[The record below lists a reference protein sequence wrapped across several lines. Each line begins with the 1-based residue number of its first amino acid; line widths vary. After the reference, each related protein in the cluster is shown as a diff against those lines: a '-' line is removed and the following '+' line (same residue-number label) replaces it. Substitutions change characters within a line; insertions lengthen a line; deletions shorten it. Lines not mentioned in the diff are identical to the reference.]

1 MKALNFPKSHRLL
14 RPADYGK
21 VFDDVQ
27 LKVPHK
33 NFLILATPN
42 NLGHA
47 RVGLVFAKRNL
58 KLAVQRNRIKR
69 QVRET
74 FRHQPELP
82 GMDIIVLGR
91 QGLAAL
97 DNQTVRSS
105 LNGIWHRLTKSI
117 ISCRHL
123 NQQSLHLPVREQVNA

>member
-21 VFDDVQ
+21 VFNDVQ

-47 RVGLVFAKRNL
+47 RIGLVFAKKNL
-58 KLAVQRNRIKR
+58 KLSVQRNRIKR

-82 GMDIIVLGR
+82 GMDIIILGR
-91 QGLAAL
+91 QGLAAM
-97 DNQTVRSS
+97 DNQAVRLS
-105 LNGIWHRLTKSI
+105 LNGLWQRLAKKY
-117 ISCRHL
+117 H
-123 NQQSLHLPVREQVNA
+123 QLPTSKPAVSSSAGEGTG

>member
-21 VFDDVQ
+21 VFNDVQ
-27 LKVPHK
+27 MKVPHR

-47 RVGLVFAKRNL
+47 RIGLVFAKKNL
-58 KLAVQRNRIKR
+58 KLSVQRNRIKR

-74 FRHQPELP
+74 FRHQPDLP

-91 QGLAAL
+91 QGLAVL
-97 DNQTVRSS
+97 DNQTVRAS
-105 LNGIWHRLTKSI
+105 LNSLWQRLAKKY
-117 ISCRHL
+117 H
-123 NQQSLHLPVREQVNA
+123 QLPPSRPVDSRSTGEGKG

>member
-21 VFDDVQ
+21 VFNDVQ
-27 LKVPHK
+27 LKVPHR

-47 RVGLVFAKRNL
+47 RVGLVFAKKNL
-58 KLAVQRNRIKR
+58 KLSVQRNRIKR

-74 FRHQPELP
+74 FRNQPELP

-91 QGLAAL
+91 QGLAAM
-97 DNQTVRSS
+97 DNQAVRAS
-105 LNGIWHRLTKSI
+105 LDGLWHRLTKKY
-117 ISCRHL
+117 H
-123 NQQSLHLPVREQVNA
+123 QLPPSRPAEGSSAGKGTG

>member
-21 VFDDVQ
+21 VFNDVQ
-27 LKVPHK
+27 MKVPHR

-47 RVGLVFAKRNL
+47 RIGLVFAKKNL
-58 KLAVQRNRIKR
+58 KLSVQRNRIKR

-97 DNQTVRSS
+97 DNQTVQAS
-105 LNGIWHRLTKSI
+105 LNSLWQRLAKKY
-117 ISCRHL
+117 R
-123 NQQSLHLPVREQVNA
+123 QLPPSRPVDSRSTGEGKG

>member
-21 VFDDVQ
+21 VFNDVQ
-27 LKVPHK
+27 LKVPHR

-47 RVGLVFAKRNL
+47 RIGLVFAKKNL
-58 KLAVQRNRIKR
+58 KLSVQRNRIKR

-91 QGLAAL
+91 QGLAAM
-97 DNQTVRSS
+97 DNQAVRMS
-105 LNGIWHRLTKSI
+105 LNGLWHRLAKKY
-117 ISCRHL
+117 H
-123 NQQSLHLPVREQVNA
+123 QLPPSQPAVSPSAGEGTG

>member
-21 VFDDVQ
+21 VFNDVQ
-27 LKVPHK
+27 LKVPHR

-47 RVGLVFAKRNL
+47 RIGLVFAKKNL
-58 KLAVQRNRIKR
+58 KLSVQRNRIKR

-74 FRHQPELP
+74 FRHQPDLP
-82 GMDIIVLGR
+82 GMDIIVLAR
-91 QGLAAL
+91 QGLAVL
-97 DNQTVRSS
+97 DNQTVCRS
-105 LNGIWHRLTKSI
+105 LNGLWQRLAKKYY
-117 ISCRHL
+117 
-123 NQQSLHLPVREQVNA
+123 QLPPRKPAGPVPAGEGTD

>member
-21 VFDDVQ
+21 VFNDVQ
-27 LKVPHK
+27 LRVPHR

-47 RVGLVFAKRNL
+47 RIGLVFAKKNL
-58 KLAVQRNRIKR
+58 KLSVQRNRIKR

-74 FRHQPELP
+74 FRNQPELP

-91 QGLAAL
+91 QGLAAMDNHAVRASL
-97 DNQTVRSS
+97 DG
-105 LNGIWHRLTKSI
+105 LWHRLSKKYY
-117 ISCRHL
+117 
-123 NQQSLHLPVREQVNA
+123 QLPPSRPAETTSAGEGTG

>member
-47 RVGLVFAKRNL
+47 RVGLIFAKKNL

-74 FRHQPELP
+74 FRHQTELP
-82 GMDIIVLGR
+82 PVDIIVLGR
-91 QGLAAL
+91 QGLAAM
-97 DNQTVRSS
+97 DCEAVRSS
-105 LNGIWHRLTKSI
+105 LNSLWHRLAKKYS
-117 ISCRHL
+117 R
-123 NQQSLHLPVREQVNA
+123 LPSPQPAELLSEGKGTG

>member
-27 LKVPHK
+27 LKVPHR

-42 NLGHA
+42 NLGYA
-47 RVGLVFAKRNL
+47 RIGLVFAKKNL
-58 KLAVQRNRIKR
+58 KLSVQRNRIKR

-74 FRHQPELP
+74 FRLQPDLP

-91 QGLAAL
+91 QGLADL
-97 DNQTVRSS
+97 DNHTVRAS
-105 LNGIWHRLTKSI
+105 LNGLWQRLTKKYHQLSP
-117 ISCRHL
+117 SRPAE
-123 NQQSLHLPVREQVNA
+123 SPSAGEGTG

>member
-27 LKVPHK
+27 MKVPHR

-105 LNGIWHRLTKSI
+105 LNGIWHRLTKKY
-117 ISCRHL
+117 H
-123 NQQSLHLPVREQVNA
+123 QLPSSQPAEPSSAGEGTG

>member
-1 MKALNFPKSHRLL
+1 VKALNFPKSHRLL
-14 RPADYGK
+14 RPADYSK

-27 LKVPHK
+27 IKVPHR

-47 RVGLVFAKRNL
+47 RIGLIFAKRNL
-58 KLAVQRNRIKR
+58 KLSVQRNRIKR

-74 FRHQPELP
+74 FRHRPDLP

-91 QGLAAL
+91 QGLATL
-97 DNQTVRSS
+97 DNQTVSQA
-105 LNGIWHRLTKSI
+105 LNGLWQRLTKKYYQLSP
-117 ISCRHL
+117 S
-123 NQQSLHLPVREQVNA
+123 QSAGTSSAAEGTG

>member
-14 RPADYGK
+14 RPADYGS
-21 VFDDVQ
+21 VFNDVQ

-47 RVGLVFAKRNL
+47 RVGLVFAKKNL
-58 KLAVQRNRIKR
+58 KLSVQRNRIKR

-74 FRHQPELP
+74 FRHNHEFP
-82 GMDIIVLGR
+82 GVDIIVLGR
-91 QGLAAL
+91 QGLANL
-97 DNQTVRSS
+97 DNKTVRKS
-105 LNGIWHRLTKSI
+105 LNDLWQRLAKKYY
-117 ISCRHL
+117 
-123 NQQSLHLPVREQVNA
+123 QLPPSQPATFSAAGEGTG

>member
-27 LKVPHK
+27 LKVPHR

-42 NLGHA
+42 NLGYA

-58 KLAVQRNRIKR
+58 KLSVQRNRIKR

-74 FRHQPELP
+74 FRHQPDLP

-91 QGLAAL
+91 QGLANL
-97 DNQTVRSS
+97 DNQAVSSS
-105 LNGIWHRLTKSI
+105 LNSLWQRLTKKYHQLS
-117 ISCRHL
+117 SS
-123 NQQSLHLPVREQVNA
+123 QPAEASSAGGGTG

>member
-21 VFDDVQ
+21 VFNDVQ
-27 LKVPHK
+27 LKVPHR

-47 RVGLVFAKRNL
+47 RIGLVFAKKNL
-58 KLAVQRNRIKR
+58 KLSVQRNRIKR

-74 FRHQPELP
+74 FRHLPELP
-82 GMDIIVLGR
+82 RMDIIVLGR

-97 DNQTVRSS
+97 DNETVCTS
-105 LNGIWHRLTKSI
+105 LNGLWQRLAKKY
-117 ISCRHL
+117 HQL
-123 NQQSLHLPVREQVNA
+123 PQSQPAAVSSSAGQGTG